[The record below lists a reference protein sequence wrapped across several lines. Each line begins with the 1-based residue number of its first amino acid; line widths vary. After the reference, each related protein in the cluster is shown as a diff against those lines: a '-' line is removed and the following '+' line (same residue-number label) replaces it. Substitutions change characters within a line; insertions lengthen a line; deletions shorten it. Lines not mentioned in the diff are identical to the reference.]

1 MDFIQTGFDELTVI
15 KNTFMRDSRG
25 AFVKRFNDDDFIQNG
40 IAFSMKEQYYS
51 VSQKNVVRGMHFQ
64 RPPFEHSKLV
74 YVINGSILDVVLDI
88 RKGSKTYGKF
98 FSIELNENENTSLYI
113 PVGFAHGFKALED
126 NTLMLYNV
134 SGVYNR
140 ECDQGIKWDSIGFN
154 WNISNP
160 VLSDRDRTFIPLSDF
175 ETPFHI

>member
-1 MDFIQTGFDELTVI
+1 
-15 KNTFMRDSRG
+15 
-25 AFVKRFNDDDFIQNG
+25 
-40 IAFSMKEQYYS
+40 
-51 VSQKNVVRGMHFQ
+51 VVRGMHFQ